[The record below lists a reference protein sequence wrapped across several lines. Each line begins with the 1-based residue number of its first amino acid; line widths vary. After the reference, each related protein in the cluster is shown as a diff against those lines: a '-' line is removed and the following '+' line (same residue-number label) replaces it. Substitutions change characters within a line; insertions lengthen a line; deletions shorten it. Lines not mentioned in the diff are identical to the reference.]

1 MMRVGSTL
9 LAIVLA
15 GVLAVL
21 LASTWVAGDLL
32 RFAHA
37 PMKHGEAICFEVE
50 RGSTFGALLR
60 RLEYDLGLGPF
71 GPLRMQALAR
81 LTGTAARLRAGEYRI
96 EPGQTPSDWLAMLAQ
111 GRAILYRVTLVEG
124 MTLEQ
129 ARDVLVM
136 HPALRPEG
144 FALSGNELMAVIGQP
159 GKVAEGFFLPETYT
173 FPRGTSD
180 IEILRMANQALRREL
195 ALLWEHRAPDL
206 PLESP
211 EQAVVLA
218 SIVEKETGKASE
230 RPRIA
235 GVFVNRLRKG
245 MRLQTDPTVI
255 YGLGPAFD
263 GNLSRRDLEADTPWN
278 TYTRVGLPPTP
289 IALPSR
295 DALAAA
301 LHPEAT
307 DALYFVADGTG
318 GHTFSSTLE
327 GHNRAVRRY
336 ITRGR

>member
-1 MMRVGSTL
+1 MMRHGATL
-9 LAIVLA
+9 LAIVFA

-21 LASTWVAGDLL
+21 FASTWVAGDLL

-37 PMKHGEAICFEVE
+37 PMKHEDAICFEVE
-50 RGSTFGALLR
+50 RGSTFGAILR

-71 GPLRMQALAR
+71 DPLRMQALAR
-81 LTGTAARLRAGEYRI
+81 LTGTAARLRVGEYRI
-96 EPGQTPSDWLAMLAQ
+96 EPGQAPSDWLAMLAQ
-111 GRAILYRVTLVEG
+111 GRAILHRVTLVEG

-129 ARDVLVM
+129 ARDVLAH
-136 HPALRPEG
+136 HPALRPDG
-144 FALSGNELMAVIGQP
+144 FALGPDALMAAIGQP
-159 GKVAEGFFLPETYT
+159 GRVAEGFFLPETYT

-180 IEILRMANQALRREL
+180 IEILRMANQALHVEL
-195 ALLWEHRAPDL
+195 ARLWNSRAPDL

-218 SIVEKETGKASE
+218 SIIEKETGKASE

-255 YGLGPAFD
+255 YALGPAFD
-263 GNLSRRDLEADTPWN
+263 GNLRRRDLEADTPWN
-278 TYTRVGLPPTP
+278 TYTRAGLPPTP

-295 DALAAA
+295 AALAAA

-307 DALYFVADGTG
+307 EALYFVADGTG

-327 GHNRAVRRY
+327 GHHRAVRRY